1 MLNDFYTILSFC
13 RAKKKNRV
21 YLVRLSSVIELS
33 EKFQLD
39 YVLLPNQSKNN
50 PTGSIS

>member
-1 MLNDFYTILSFC
+1 MIFIPFCLS
-13 RAKKKNRV
+13 AEQKKKNRV
-21 YLVRLSSVIELS
+21 DLVRLSSVIELS
-33 EKFQLD
+33 EKFQFD